1 MRSKLITN
9 LEKELTIIAKEKTRL
24 ERKLKKI
31 PFSENETTEI
41 TIFRQELNS
50 KLFWLG
56 SLSGEIK
63 THIEIYSELAEKI
76 NAINLT

>member
-9 LEKELTIIAKEKTRL
+9 LEIELTIIIKEKLRL

-31 PFSENETTEI
+31 PFSENETAET
-41 TIFRQELNS
+41 TVLRQEINS

-63 THIEIYSELAEKI
+63 RHIEIYTELAEKI
-76 NAINLT
+76 NAIKP